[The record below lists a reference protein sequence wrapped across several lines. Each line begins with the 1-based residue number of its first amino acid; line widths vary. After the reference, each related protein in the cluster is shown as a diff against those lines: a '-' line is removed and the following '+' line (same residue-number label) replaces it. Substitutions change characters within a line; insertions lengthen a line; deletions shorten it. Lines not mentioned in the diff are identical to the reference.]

1 MKNIDGYVAEI
12 TDLLTDGSTAA
23 AVSVWD
29 EITNKGDIQ
38 TIVAVHR
45 KLSDAG
51 TIEDLTAAMIDRRGT
66 VRSSRSLSPTQ
77 THDLWDIPEED

>member
-23 AVSVWD
+23 AVSIWD
-29 EITNKGDIQ
+29 EITNEGDLQ
-38 TIVAVHR
+38 TIIAVHR

-51 TIEDLTAAMIDRRGT
+51 TIADLTAAMVKGRETLRGSKP
-66 VRSSRSLSPTQ
+66 RSPSQ
-77 THDLWDIPEED
+77 THDLWALPEED

>member
-12 TDLLTDGSTAA
+12 TNLLTHGATAE

-29 EITNKGDIQ
+29 DITNKNDIQ

-45 KLSDAG
+45 QLSDAG
-51 TIEDLTAAMIDRRGT
+51 TIEELTAAMVDRRET
-66 VRSSRSLSPTQ
+66 VRRRTLQTPSQ
-77 THDLWDIPEED
+77 THDLWDTPED

>member
-12 TDLLTDGSTAA
+12 TNLLTDGAA
-23 AVSVWD
+23 AEAVSVWD
-29 EITNKGDIQ
+29 DITNKNDIK

-51 TIEDLTAAMIDRRGT
+51 TIEELTAAMVERRNP
-66 VRSSRSLSPTQ
+66 VRRRSLLTPSQ
-77 THDLWDIPEED
+77 THDLWDTPED

>member
-12 TDLLTDGSTAA
+12 TNLLTAGASSE
-23 AVSVWD
+23 AVNVWD
-29 EITNKGDIQ
+29 DITNKNDIQ

-51 TIEDLTAAMIDRRGT
+51 TIEELTAAMVEQRNPARRRT
-66 VRSSRSLSPTQ
+66 ALTPTQ
-77 THDLWDIPEED
+77 THDLWDTPED